1 MEYIGKSEKNLFTTK
16 CGKKSEESLINDNMV
31 QSAP

>member
-16 CGKKSEESLINDNMV
+16 CGKKSEESLINDKME

>member
-1 MEYIGKSEKNLFTTK
+1 MEYSGKSEKNVFTTK
-16 CGKKSEESLINDNMV
+16 CGKKSEESLINDSMV